1 MIELL
6 MLLFGAYVGYVIGV
20 NQSDWGRGF
29 DIGYERG
36 RKEREKEE
44 HERIDKGHGDAQN
57 L

>member
-1 MIELL
+1 MIELF

-44 HERIDKGHGDAQN
+44 HECTDQGHEDA
-57 L
+57 